1 MSARESGRIGH
12 ATSLQNLVQRGE
24 AATLEEAQ
32 KVLSGRGHAASLQRL
47 VESGEA
53 ATLKEAQKALSSRGR
68 DAMLQKMVDSG
79 EAATLKEAQ
88 ELVVAHM
95 LAAATA
101 KDPLGATGF
110 AMRGGVTNAIKA
122 GKYSRF
128 PGVRWRK
135 DSQKWRVQFSVKG
148 KQVSL
153 GSYASEEEAA
163 HVHDEYVRTNNL
175 SRPLHF
181 PQSGEVSSS
190 VLREKMS
197 RKEGLPP

>member
-1 MSARESGRIGH
+1 MLALSASTLPTIPPRACGSLKLDDKMSRREIGRIGH

-53 ATLKEAQKALSSRGR
+53 ATLKEAQKAFSSRGR

-95 LAAATA
+95 LAAHRTI
-101 KDPLGATGF
+101 
-110 AMRGGVTNAIKA
+110 AI
-122 GKYSRF
+122 
-128 PGVRWRK
+128 
-135 DSQKWRVQFSVKG
+135 
-148 KQVSL
+148 
-153 GSYASEEEAA
+153 
-163 HVHDEYVRTNNL
+163 
-175 SRPLHF
+175 
-181 PQSGEVSSS
+181 
-190 VLREKMS
+190 
-197 RKEGLPP
+197 